1 MTVSQLVLTF
11 ASDWL
16 KVCCGFSSLI
26 VKLSEGKTIQS
37 QSSLNFLKIA
47 LFWLV
52 LISDWKTTDVPLR
65 TTADAKKAAGCRQET
80 RQRGRGTEI
89 FFYIKL

>member
-16 KVCCGFSSLI
+16 KVWCGFSSLI

-37 QSSLNFLKIA
+37 QSSLNFFKNCSVLA
-47 LFWLV
+47 CSHFRLV
-52 LISDWKTTDVPLR
+52 NH
-65 TTADAKKAAGCRQET
+65 
-80 RQRGRGTEI
+80 
-89 FFYIKL
+89 

>member
-1 MTVSQLVLTF
+1 MPCHMTPKSTGLLILRGSLSLASLRSLDPRIREYGLFCRQLVLTF

-16 KVCCGFSSLI
+16 KVWCGFSSLI

-52 LISDWKTTDVPLR
+52 LISDW
-65 TTADAKKAAGCRQET
+65 
-80 RQRGRGTEI
+80 
-89 FFYIKL
+89 